1 MDTLVKKIDAWGE
14 THREQNSVTAD
25 SAGEE
30 DAEEEHVRKRARHN
44 ETACAGRMPTI
55 GDMVVALNGRLTG
68 SRFGHWWLAGGEM
81 AIVEWVDADRD
92 FKLINVRGHVSP
104 LMYFAYNTVRMP
116 IVGDVAVSKDGQA
129 GMSRDGQWRLE
140 VNELALVLRVDNDG
154 DLQLVNLRGQISPIM
169 FRELFSYNT
178 QRWT

>member
-14 THREQNSVTAD
+14 THREQNSVMAD

-68 SRFGHWWLAGGEM
+68 SRFGHWRLAGGEM
-81 AIVEWVDADRD
+81 VIVEWVDADGD
-92 FKLINVRGHVSP
+92 FKLINVRRQVSP
-104 LMYFAYNTVRMP
+104 LMFRKYFAYNTVRMP

-129 GMSRDGQWRLE
+129 AS
-140 VNELALVLRVDNDG
+140 
-154 DLQLVNLRGQISPIM
+154 QIP
-169 FRELFSYNT
+169 T
-178 QRWT
+178 